1 MSRPAETK
9 TSTQNIDFAGIQN
22 FTDIVTSEPL
32 MSVVFVGGGFYN
44 PQAVD
49 FTHFYLST
57 MLAHRCH
64 DIKAKIATT
73 GSELNEGIQQE
84 KSTTLLSY
92 MNQKWNLKRNRFSYC
107 H

>member
-1 MSRPAETK
+1 
-9 TSTQNIDFAGIQN
+9 
-22 FTDIVTSEPL
+22 